1 MKNYIEKNYKW
12 LVRIFVVVW
21 IFLIL
26 KLWYFWVYW
35 ICGWWGWYINL
46 CIIPTYKYFWTN
58 AWYISMAFLLLSI
71 LIIIWIYFIKNKIL
85 KVLLAFIILFLWII
99 GKPLFYY
106 LSPDFKFYYT
116 DEYLSYMDKEFH
128 PKDVDL
134 YLEYIWKYCN
144 ETIDDFN
151 YKNLG
156 RDSMC
161 GWKYLYDFETVEDYK
176 KVFDFA
182 NKNNMRELYRLT
194 FIWAQDFWLEK
205 IIKGY
210 RDDTFYG
217 YVDYHNS
224 KVDIIELLAKNTN
237 NELLKKYFN
246 EEIKKINY
254 FFVNS
259 KEFTQDQWYKYWDNL
274 SDEIYNKLKQIK
286 TINTKVF

>member
-12 LVRIFVVVW
+12 LIRIFIIIW

-35 ICGWWGWYINL
+35 ICGWGGWYINL

-71 LIIIWIYFIKNKIL
+71 LLIIWIYFIKNKIL

-134 YLEYIWKYCN
+134 YLEYMWKYCN
-144 ETIDDFN
+144 ETKDDFN
-151 YKNLG
+151 YKNLW

-217 YVDYHNS
+217 YMIFNWNLDKDQREYLNNFLNLELKNIVIYYNNAS
-224 KVDIIELLAKNTN
+224 KIAIE
-237 NELLKKYFN
+237 ELLKNKNFN
-246 EEIKKINY
+246 SYTYWQNFDKIFY
-254 FFVNS
+254 R
-259 KEFTQDQWYKYWDNL
+259 
-274 SDEIYNKLKQIK
+274 KLKQIK
-286 TINTKVF
+286 SVNTKVF